1 MAKPVH
7 KDSNDCSSSSLD
19 LFLLPPTQS
28 SFQKGKT
35 VDYHPIT
42 SLSDGGPIEFKV
54 SGSGKEFLDLARSY
68 LYLKVKVSKTD
79 GSNLDVA
86 SKVGFANYPIASL
99 FNQVDVILGGKLISS
114 ATNTYAHRSILE
126 VLLNYDK
133 EAAESQLGCGLF
145 CKDTAL
151 QMEEMD
157 ISADPVLNT
166 GLGTRSECTKTSKTV
181 ELQGRIHSDLLLN
194 QEKLILN
201 GVDLT
206 VKLHRH
212 KPEFCLLSAD
222 IAPAYKIIIVDAILY
237 VKKIE
242 LTPSVFNAIN
252 SVLNDKIAQY
262 AITRTTP
269 KVFTVQ
275 RGQQSQH
282 IDNAFL
288 GEIPKR
294 IAVCMMDN
302 DSYNGNNKKNPFNFK
317 HYDLTQIGI
326 SVNGEE
332 VPFKPLKLNFDEKL
346 FVTAYNTLFSGTG
359 KLHGNS
365 GSIIKRE
372 DYSEGYTI
380 IVADLTPFEIGDN
393 FDLKAEGTLSIDLVF
408 KSPLAATI
416 NVLVYAEYDNIIE
429 IESNRNVIKDWSN

>member
-1 MAKPVH
+1 MLE
-7 KDSNDCSSSSLD
+7 S
-19 LFLLPPTQS
+19 
-28 SFQKGKT
+28 
-35 VDYHPIT
+35 
-42 SLSDGGPIEFKV
+42 

-68 LYLKVKVSKTD
+68 LYLKVKVSKAD
-79 GSNLDVA
+79 GSNLDGA
-86 SKVGFANYPIASL
+86 RKVGFANYPIASL
-99 FNQVDVILGGKLISS
+99 FNQVDVILSGKLISS
-114 ATNTYAHRSILE
+114 ATNTYAYRSILE
-126 VLLNYDK
+126 VLLNYDR

-145 CKDTAL
+145 CKDTAG

-157 ISADPVLNT
+157 IRADPVVNT
-166 GLGTRSECTKTSKTV
+166 GLGTTSEWTKTSRTV
-181 ELQGRIHSDLLLN
+181 ELQGRIHSDVFN

-201 GVDLT
+201 GVDLM

-212 KPEFCLLSAD
+212 KPEFCFLSAD
-222 IAPAYKIIIVDAILY
+222 TAPAYKITIVDAMLY

-242 LTPSVFNAIN
+242 SVFNAIN
-252 SVLNDKIAQY
+252 TVFNDKNAQY

-269 KVFTVQ
+269 KVFTVP

-302 DSYNGNNKKNPFNFK
+302 DSYNGNYKKNPFNFQ
-317 HYDLTQIGI
+317 HYNLTQIGI
-326 SVNGEE
+326 SVNREE
-332 VPFKPLKLNFDEKL
+332 IPFRPLKLNFDDKL

-365 GSIIKRE
+365 GSIMKRV

-380 IVADLTPFEIGDN
+380 IVADLTPFEIEDN
-393 FDLKAEGTLSIDLVF
+393 FDLKAEETLSIDLVF

-416 NVLVYAEYDNIIE
+416 NVLVYAEYDNVIE
-429 IESNRNVIKDWSN
+429 IDSNRNLIKDWSN